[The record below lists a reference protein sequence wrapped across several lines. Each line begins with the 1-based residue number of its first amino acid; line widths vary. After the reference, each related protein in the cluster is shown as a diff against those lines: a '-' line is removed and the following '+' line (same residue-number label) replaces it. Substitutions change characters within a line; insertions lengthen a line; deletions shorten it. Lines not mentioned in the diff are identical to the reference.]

1 MDNTYY
7 DIFGISISATQ
18 EEIKNA
24 YRKLAMKYHPDRN
37 QGQQASDTKMK
48 EINFIYSILSNPE
61 KRKWYDSTISIN
73 KDYEQEN
80 NFYSY
85 PYIFCDEVEV
95 SDSLGNTTTLRV
107 GDNIWYLVEID
118 KSIITWKYKSKEY
131 FNLIVKNIFDPDKKE
146 YYSKNVKYDYNKTP
160 LCIAH
165 WGNGGM
171 VIYKEDFSTYWLSQ
185 KSYSKIDKKN
195 GIFAGIF
202 IIIFL
207 LVGLYYFHTKFSLSS
222 DRAKYLENEIKENSE
237 SFEKSKQYYKNEYY
251 ASDADINYI
260 LSDFYTVCKKEST
273 TIKETVNVLSIPSKL
288 GIIKGEIPQ
297 GKKVLPL
304 LFCPSQDYYKV
315 RFGDLIGWIPS
326 NYIKKPKISNN

>member
-18 EEIKNA
+18 EDIKNA

-37 QGQQASDTKMK
+37 QGQEASHIKMK

-61 KRKWYDSTISIN
+61 KRKWYDSTISLN
-73 KDYEQEN
+73 QDYEQEN

-85 PYIFCDEVEV
+85 PYIFCDEVEI

-107 GDNIWYLVEID
+107 GDYIWYLVEID
-118 KSIITWKYKSKEY
+118 KSIINWKYKSKEY
-131 FNLIVKNIFDPDKKE
+131 FNLVVKNIFDPDKKE
-146 YYSKNVKYDYNKTP
+146 YHSKNVKYDYSKTP

-165 WGNGGM
+165 WGNSGM
-171 VIYKEDFSTYWLSQ
+171 VIYREDFSTYWLSQ
-185 KSYSKIDKKN
+185 KSYSKIDNKK
-195 GIFAGIF
+195 GIIAGIF
-202 IIIFL
+202 IIIFM

-222 DRAKYLENEIKENSE
+222 ERAKYLRNEIKENSE
-237 SFEKSKQYYKNEYY
+237 SFEKNKQYYKNEYY

-288 GIIKGEIPQ
+288 GIIKGEILK

-304 LFCPSQDYYKV
+304 LFCPSQDFYKV
-315 RFGDLIGWIPS
+315 KFGDLIGWLPS
-326 NYIKKPKISNN
+326 NYLSKPKLSNN